1 MKEINQDKDK
11 ITEKNKNE
19 EKISLKKS
27 SKSLANLHLND
38 LDDFFIPI
46 KKLNKEKEKEQI
58 ERLTKNLSP
67 KNKGKLTMNK
77 AIGWIFLAAFL
88 TVILNCIAKIFGL
101 TKRDV
106 DQSKSNPN
114 FNKTD
119 FYSLVLK
126 RTIIYFI
133 INM

>member
-1 MKEINQDKDK
+1 
-11 ITEKNKNE
+11 
-19 EKISLKKS
+19 
-27 SKSLANLHLND
+27 
-38 LDDFFIPI
+38 
-46 KKLNKEKEKEQI
+46 
-58 ERLTKNLSP
+58 
-67 KNKGKLTMNK
+67 MNK
-77 AIGWIFLAAFL
+77 AIVWIFLAAFL
-88 TVILNCIAKIFGL
+88 TVILNCISKIFGL

-133 INM
+133 IRFISSFSSVAG

>member
-58 ERLTKNLSP
+58 ERLTKNLLP
-67 KNKGKLTMNK
+67 KNKGKLT
-77 AIGWIFLAAFL
+77 
-88 TVILNCIAKIFGL
+88 
-101 TKRDV
+101 
-106 DQSKSNPN
+106 SKSNN
-114 FNKTD
+114 IEDISFKNENNNYD
-119 FYSLVLK
+119 DDEIYSEKLDEKK
-126 RTIIYFI
+126 RRKKLINRFDFI
-133 INM
+133 I